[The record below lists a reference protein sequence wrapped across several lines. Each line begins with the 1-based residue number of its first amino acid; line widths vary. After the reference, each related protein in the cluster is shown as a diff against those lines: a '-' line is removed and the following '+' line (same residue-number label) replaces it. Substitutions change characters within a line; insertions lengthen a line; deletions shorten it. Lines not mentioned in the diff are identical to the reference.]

1 VRYTRL
7 LLSVLVCLALPGC
20 YVKTYGLQTAGG
32 GANATV
38 VASQTVATT
47 GFSNGRAAFSFG
59 QPVSP
64 SAPGGQASY
73 GKGGA
78 LFIAVGLVVADA
90 VQNMGGWLRPAP
102 AMAQGQAVERIS
114 ETCSCYRNSDEAT
127 R

>member
-1 VRYTRL
+1 M
-7 LLSVLVCLALPGC
+7 
-20 YVKTYGLQTAGG
+20 KTYGLQTSGG
-32 GANATV
+32 GANSTV
-38 VASQTVATT
+38 VATQTVATT

-90 VQNMGGWLRPAP
+90 VQYIGGWFRPGVVAP
-102 AMAQGQAVERIS
+102 QGGAVERIS
-114 ETCSCYRNSDEAT
+114 ETCSCYQKQ
-127 R
+127 

>member
-1 VRYTRL
+1 MRYTRL
-7 LLSVLVCLALPGC
+7 LLSVLACLALPGC

-32 GANATV
+32 ASNTTV
-38 VASQTVATT
+38 VATQTVATT

-59 QPVSP
+59 QPVSS

-90 VQNMGGWLRPAP
+90 VQNMGGWFRPGAVVP
-102 AMAQGQAVERIS
+102 QGGAVERIS
-114 ETCSCYRNSDEAT
+114 ETCSCYKSESER
-127 R
+127 